1 MLEIYSEVCRDLLMG
16 GGSNQKQ
23 GLIIR
28 EDPKIGFYPTGLTKK
43 LVSGYEEIV
52 KLTDQG
58 MAQRTIAST
67 NMNATSSRSH
77 TIVTVNLVQKYKN
90 DAGKEMALSSLIN
103 LVDLAGSERQEATGA
118 TGDRLKEGAAIN
130 LSLSM
135 LGNVIMALAQNS
147 DSSKKQVVVPY
158 RDSVLTK
165 LLMNALGGN
174 SKTIMIAAISPA
186 EINYDETVSTLR
198 YADGTKKIKTKA
210 TINEDPTE
218 KLIKSLKEENE
229 RLKKMLANGKI
240 DPELASQL
248 SGGVVAGGGGAA
260 AAGNNDE
267 AMKKILEDNE
277 KSMKAMQQSYEEKL
291 AEAKNQKPT
300 DLEILNKKAQTIPHL
315 TNINMDPSLSKTIK
329 LILEGDGKKTIGIP
343 GKSDISFKGV
353 GIQDP
358 HGYITISSNKYTIE
372 SINNSKILR
381 NGKQLTAPTDL
392 IHLDRLIIGSSHYYL
407 FIDPTKANPK
417 DVDYQFDSFN
427 DEYNSENGIPKLN
440 NPHLS
445 SDEMTRY
452 HDFLDLLPHLNEV
465 NQISIEMD
473 RKIRFTALSV
483 PADICG
489 NYDEKS
495 KPFILVENYKLG
507 LEWIWNK
514 PKFMDR
520 KAQISEY
527 YLDFKDDGII
537 NRDKFKNYDPFF
549 ESPDTVTQIGTAI
562 ISLKSILYLIP
573 IKKDYKILDFK
584 CHQAGTINIEIL
596 PCDTNGHPLNEE
608 SIKIMKSKEMIK
620 KFFKTDSTNICFMI
634 KINSA
639 YITNPIYGDIYCEY
653 QMYSDSLNIA
663 PTKKFNIESNN
674 SNRQTTVTFHH
685 DVKDNSDKNNEKK
698 TIEESKF
705 YKHYHDDLNRK
716 MLRMNTILIKGSNK
730 PVFNYSRVYYYIVN
744 REFLNFIEKKSIYIQ
759 VFGSQKNPKPDLK
772 LTGLNTQQYFDRKV
786 LEASNTVYGKV
797 PSNEINPEILKLL
810 NEVEFQNLKGIFI
823 FYISYSWSV
832 LILLV
837 LK

>member
-16 GGSNQKQ
+16 GGANQKQ

-248 SGGVVAGGGGAA
+248 SGGVVAGGGGGAA
-260 AAGNNDE
+260 AGGNNDE

-358 HGYITISSNKYTIE
+358 HGYITVSSNKYTIE

-407 FIDPTKANPK
+407 FIDPNKANPK
-417 DVDYQFDSFN
+417 DIDYQFDSFN
-427 DEYNSENGIPKLN
+427 DEVNKQSGVADKKITPFWTPGDIKLQQ
-440 NPHLS
+440 
-445 SDEMTRY
+445 
-452 HDFLDLLPHLNEV
+452 DFLDLIPHINEA
-465 NQISIEMD
+465 NAISIEMN
-473 RKIRFTALSV
+473 RKIKYTALSV
-483 PADICG
+483 PAD
-489 NYDEKS
+489 
-495 KPFILVENYKLG
+495 V
-507 LEWIWNK
+507 
-514 PKFMDR
+514 
-520 KAQISEY
+520 
-527 YLDFKDDGII
+527 
-537 NRDKFKNYDPFF
+537 
-549 ESPDTVTQIGTAI
+549 
-562 ISLKSILYLIP
+562 
-573 IKKDYKILDFK
+573 
-584 CHQAGTINIEIL
+584 
-596 PCDTNGHPLNEE
+596 
-608 SIKIMKSKEMIK
+608 
-620 KFFKTDSTNICFMI
+620 
-634 KINSA
+634 
-639 YITNPIYGDIYCEY
+639 
-653 QMYSDSLNIA
+653 
-663 PTKKFNIESNN
+663 
-674 SNRQTTVTFHH
+674 
-685 DVKDNSDKNNEKK
+685 
-698 TIEESKF
+698 
-705 YKHYHDDLNRK
+705 
-716 MLRMNTILIKGSNK
+716 
-730 PVFNYSRVYYYIVN
+730 
-744 REFLNFIEKKSIYIQ
+744 
-759 VFGSQKNPKPDLK
+759 
-772 LTGLNTQQYFDRKV
+772 
-786 LEASNTVYGKV
+786 
-797 PSNEINPEILKLL
+797 
-810 NEVEFQNLKGIFI
+810 
-823 FYISYSWSV
+823 
-832 LILLV
+832 
-837 LK
+837 